1 VSGTARAIMLAA
13 LCLGVLLVGVEL
25 FITAVALPR
34 IIVDLS
40 GWTDLRRASWIITA
54 YLIAYIAAT
63 PLAGRAADRFG
74 LPALMMGSLALF
86 AAGSLLAGSAQ
97 SLELLVVARAIQ
109 GAGAGAIV
117 PLATAGASHLYTG
130 HARSRALG
138 FVGAATFLGMALGP
152 LLGAVALQGLELR
165 DPLAALGIWGGPL
178 VDLLAPSWR
187 WVFYLTVPLSI
198 LALIY
203 VWAASPGWDVKPGRA
218 SMDTLGA
225 ILFSVAL
232 TSGLLAITLL
242 GEQTE
247 SLPLVPVAAVIALL
261 AGALAAWRMLRTPEP
276 FLDLRLFGD
285 RVFSG
290 AVLVSLLTGYA
301 LATAIVGVATFIDR
315 VRFQGPEEQGILLGP
330 LALAM
335 AVGAF
340 VSGFAVRRIDAT
352 LVTLVGLAASI
363 AGLLVLSTV
372 RIDTELAVPLAA
384 VSLFG
389 LGFGLTVTPRTT
401 AAVEAA
407 GRAAFGMAS
416 GIVTVARMVGMG
428 LGMAILTA
436 FATTRIDAVSRA
448 IEDQAFRDSILP
460 PDLVGAPLGDP
471 LVLDALEHWASGEA
485 AQVLGQLFIVAAGVL
500 LVTAVP
506 AWLMRSPSARRV
518 RRSPAGG
525 ARGRPAEAGAS
536 AGLPDAAGGPADR
549 DEDAGLDV
557 EAGDDAGDAIAT
569 GF

>member
-1 VSGTARAIMLAA
+1 MSGTARGVMLAA
-13 LCLGVLLVGVEL
+13 LCLGVLLVGIEL

-74 LPALMMGSLALF
+74 LPALMMGSLVLF
-86 AAGSLLAGSAQ
+86 GLGSLLAGAAQ
-97 SLELLVVARAIQ
+97 GLEQLVLARAIQ

-152 LLGAVALQGLELR
+152 LLGAVVLQTLELR
-165 DPLAALGIWGGPL
+165 DPLAALGVWGGPL
-178 VDLLAPSWR
+178 VDLLVPGWR
-187 WVFYLTVPLSI
+187 WVFYLTVPLSA

-225 ILFSVAL
+225 ALFSVAL
-232 TSGLLAITLL
+232 TCGLLAVTLL
-242 GEQTE
+242 GEQTPGG
-247 SLPLVPVAAVIALL
+247 LPVVPMAAGIALL
-261 AGALAAWRMLRTPEP
+261 TGALAVRRMLHTPEP

-285 RVFSG
+285 RIFSG

-301 LATAIVGVATFIDR
+301 LATAIVGVATFVDR
-315 VRFQGPEEQGILLGP
+315 VRFQGPEVQGELLGP

-340 VSGFAVRRIDAT
+340 VSGFAIRRVDAT
-352 LVTLVGLAASI
+352 LVTLVGLATSI
-363 AGLLVLSTV
+363 AGLLLLSTV
-372 RIDTELAVPLAA
+372 RIDTDLLVPLAA

-416 GIVTVARMVGMG
+416 GVVTVARMVGMG

-436 FATTRIDAVSRA
+436 FATTRIDTVSMA

-460 PDLVGAPLGDP
+460 PELVGAPLGDP

-485 AQVLGQLFIVAAGVL
+485 AEVLGQLFIVAAGVL
-500 LVTAVP
+500 LVTAIP
-506 AWLMRSPSARRV
+506 AWLMGRPGRSADRA
-518 RRSPAGG
+518 PAGHHGQLVEEGG
-525 ARGRPAEAGAS
+525 AATD
-536 AGLPDAAGGPADR
+536 PDVGEDD
-549 DEDAGLDV
+549 DERV
-557 EAGDDAGDAIAT
+557 AT